1 MDLTKA
7 SKIAARAAS
16 IQAELGLSGRL
27 LLFSWPTNNNSWSYR
42 GDLRN
47 LSRVHDPL
55 MRVVTQMQETV
66 SAENI
71 TLIGHSLGAKGMVEA
86 LIRMRPPDGSQQRI
100 DKLILLAPDIA
111 REEFLMQSDALQR
124 RVGKIVVFESSRD
137 RALKLSRW
145 FTERQDWAR
154 VDFKLPAI
162 YMLSVTVLFTMILP
176 PSLT

>member
-1 MDLTKA
+1 
-7 SKIAARAAS
+7 
-16 IQAELGLSGRL
+16 
-27 LLFSWPTNNNSWSYR
+27 
-42 GDLRN
+42 
-47 LSRVHDPL
+47 
-55 MRVVTQMQETV
+55 MQETV